1 LIPEARKRQRG
12 FPRTKQGNVSSGSPV
27 VEVVSSWEDML
38 RLLEQDYEVS
48 LELEDN
54 KFVLVS
60 RGTKR
65 EDV

>member
-1 LIPEARKRQRG
+1 
-12 FPRTKQGNVSSGSPV
+12 
-27 VEVVSSWEDML
+27 VVSSWEDML

-60 RGTKR
+60 RGRKR

>member
-1 LIPEARKRQRG
+1 MSEARKRQRG
-12 FPRTKQGNVSSGSPV
+12 FSRTRRGSVSSGSPV

-60 RGTKR
+60 RGRKR

>member
-1 LIPEARKRQRG
+1 MPEARKRQRG
-12 FPRTKQGNVSSGSPV
+12 VSRTNLGNVSSGSPV

-60 RGTKR
+60 RGRKR